1 LAQDSNPSGTGDK
14 EAIVAALRVE
24 VPTNDRVDAPPTT
37 GVTGT
42 LDLGDVDCEVSF
54 VEEIIPL
61 VAGETFR
68 VGRSGGNDLVLK
80 NTSVSRFHAIF
91 SASSSGLVLSDLSS
105 LNGTFHNGRR
115 ISTPVNLSSGDT
127 VRIGHVKIRID
138 LRLGESNDDRLSNH
152 ETKSNP
158 MMRSGKISVLV
169 VDIAGFTTKSQ
180 ALPPQDVAK
189 MLDDWFELVAG
200 IVYDRRG
207 EVDKYIG
214 DCVMA
219 LWYMD
224 AKTDEDTSVTRAV
237 QAAAEIVEKTRKMV
251 ADGRWPYQDEH
262 PWDCRVAINTGDAL
276 IGTVGGKGSR
286 DFTVLG
292 DTVNVAFRLE
302 KVAKQQEVPIIF
314 GEETANDLSNSISV
328 RSLGN
333 VTVPGRS
340 DAIKIYTLD

>member
-1 LAQDSNPSGTGDK
+1 MAKDSNSGEEG
-14 EAIVAALRVE
+14 AIVAALCVE
-24 VPTNDRVDAPPTT
+24 VPINDKVDAPPTT

-61 VAGETFR
+61 SAGETFR

-105 LNGTFHNGRR
+105 LNGTFHDGRR

-138 LRLGESNDDRLSNH
+138 LRLGETSEDRLSNH

-180 ALPPQDVAK
+180 ALPPEDVAG
-189 MLDDWFELVAG
+189 MLDDWFEVVAG
-200 IVYDRRG
+200 IVYEKKG

-219 LWYMD
+219 LWYAD
-224 AKTDEDTSVTRAV
+224 AKAEKDTSVLRAV
-237 QAAAEIVEKTRKMV
+237 EAAAEIVRKTEQMV
-251 ADGRWPYQDEH
+251 AEGRWPHQAEH
-262 PWDCRVAINTGDAL
+262 PWECRVAINTGEAL

-302 KVAKQQEVPIIF
+302 KVAKQKEVPIIF
-314 GEETANDLSNSISV
+314 SEETSNDVAESVSV
-328 RSLGN
+328 RSLGD

-340 DAIKIYTLD
+340 EAIKIYTLD